1 MHYRR
6 STVKVQSNYEIYSQS
21 TVKLRT
27 EVQTDRTNVQIYVQ
41 IVTDY
46 YGQVQSNYG
55 RNLIQ
60 IPPKNAIQS
69 MRRA

>member
-6 STVKVQSNYEIYSQS
+6 STVKVQSYYEIYSQS

-27 EVQTDRTNVQIYVQ
+27 EVQTDRTNAQIYVQ

-46 YGQVQSNYG
+46 YGKVQPNYG